1 MKISRK
7 FFKSK
12 YLNKKRSVTPFFITT
27 LLFCCI
33 LIILLQLLLFFK
45 ARETP
50 AHGLYLG
57 TLLTAA
63 IMVVVTSLTFW
74 QIKNSEPAPA
84 GKLITDNR
92 PHLIE
97 DLQNENKYFSKV
109 LSHDLRSPLSSIVLL
124 ASYLKTKPENSENN
138 RYIELIEQSAR
149 KELDMMATLL
159 SLMRID
165 SFKSENLQQLGLKGI
180 VDTLIGEYETQFLQ
194 KQLRSSIMIPHELTI
209 QTDPD
214 SFTLVLKT
222 LIHYALHYSDPG
234 EALEIKSI
242 GSPTH
247 TEIVLGFISSQ
258 LKIEHPEELFRS
270 KNLLKNGIR
279 AFPENVDLY
288 FCRKL
293 ISSYNGTVHVQ
304 ATANTP
310 AFHFVLSL
318 QRQGSENTA
327 I

>member
-1 MKISRK
+1 MKISRM

-12 YLNKKRSVTPFFITT
+12 YLNKKQSVTTFFITT
-27 LLFCCI
+27 LIFCSI
-33 LIILLQLLLFFK
+33 LVVLLQVLLVFK

-50 AHGLYLG
+50 ASGLFLG
-57 TLLTAA
+57 ALLTTV
-63 IMVVVTSLTFW
+63 IMVIITSLTFW
-74 QIKNSEPAPA
+74 QLKNNAPAPA
-84 GKLITDNR
+84 GNLITDNR

-97 DLQNENKYFSKV
+97 DLQNENKYFAKV

-165 SFKSENLQQLGLKGI
+165 SFNTGNLQKLELKG
-180 VDTLIGEYETQFLQ
+180 VVETLFGDYETQILQ
-194 KQLRSSIMIPHELTI
+194 KQLRSSIIIPQELSI
-209 QTDPD
+209 ETDPD
-214 SFTLVLKT
+214 SFILVLKT
-222 LIHYALHYSDPG
+222 LIHYALHYSDAG
-234 EALEIKSI
+234 ESLEIKTVE
-242 GSPTH
+242 SPTH
-247 TEIVLGFISSQ
+247 TEVVLGFISSQ
-258 LKIEHPEELFRS
+258 LKIGQPEELFRS
-270 KNLLKNGIR
+270 ENLLKSGIK

-304 ATANTP
+304 ATEHNP
-310 AFHFVLSL
+310 AFHFILTL
-318 QRQGSENTA
+318 ERNRSESTV